1 MKRVLVVVDM
11 QNDFVDGALGFEGA
25 KEIEKVCLEK
35 IKEYESR
42 GDDVIFTLDTH
53 DESYMQSVE
62 GKFLPVPHCIKD
74 SKGWELVDTLKEISK
89 SHTIIKKPT
98 FASLELGK
106 LIEKRGYESV
116 ELVGLVS
123 NICVISNA
131 IIAKASAPEA
141 RIFVDAKATSSYDK
155 AMEQKAFDIL
165 ENLHIEVIN
174 REK

>member
-1 MKRVLVVVDM
+1 MR
-11 QNDFVDGALGFEGA
+11 AL
-25 KEIEKVCLEK
+25 
-35 IKEYESR
+35 
-42 GDDVIFTLDTH
+42 
-53 DESYMQSVE
+53 
-62 GKFLPVPHCIKD
+62 
-74 SKGWELVDTLKEISK
+74 
-89 SHTIIKKPT
+89 
-98 FASLELGK
+98 SLQDL
-106 LIEKRGYESV
+106 L
-116 ELVGLVS
+116 S